1 MQNKFHLKIIFI
13 FLLIFTSLIF
23 NGCSIESKQIVPE
36 IYKSGQVNF
45 HRVCAQC
52 HGIDAIGGNRAP
64 TFLQNKFIPENFSN
78 AKIAR
83 TIINGSSSGAM
94 PSQKNKVTDNEIRE
108 IIKYI
113 RYTQK
118 ANSKIN

>member
-13 FLLIFTSLIF
+13 FLLIFTSLTF

-64 TFLQNKFIPENFSN
+64 TFYKISLFQRIFQMQRLQKLLLTDPVLARCHLKKIKFQTMKSE
-78 AKIAR
+78 K
-83 TIINGSSSGAM
+83 
-94 PSQKNKVTDNEIRE
+94 
-108 IIKYI
+108 
-113 RYTQK
+113 
-118 ANSKIN
+118 